1 MSVAT
6 AIELTTVKVKVKGLT
21 PVIFQGKGL
30 MKLEA
35 SGNGAKKANKK
46 YLPPEEEAVHR
57 AHWIGKG
64 KSRQLAIPSV
74 MFYRSLCQA
83 AGDFKDPRKKARALT
98 YLFGSTISIEEDMVP
113 LGTADFETYVDWVK
127 IPPRTGAM
135 VEIGRPKLP
144 KWACAFTL
152 LVDDEAFKIGLVHE
166 VLTHAG
172 RNVGIGANR
181 PGLKGSNGKYAV
193 TAFDVQK

>member
-6 AIELTTVKVKVKGLT
+6 MIQLTRVKVKVQGLT

-30 MKLEA
+30 MKLDV
-35 SGNGAKKANKK
+35 SGSGKKSKK
-46 YLPPEEEAVHR
+46 YLPPEEEAMHR
-57 AHWIGKG
+57 AHWMGKG

-83 AGDFKDPRKKARALT
+83 AGDYKDPVNKKKMLT
-98 YLFGSTISIEEDMVP
+98 YLFGSTISIEEEMIP
-113 LGTADFETYVDWVK
+113 LGTDKFETYIDWVK

-135 VEIGRPKLP
+135 VEIGRPKLL
-144 KWACAFTL
+144 KWGCEFTML
-152 LVDDEAFKIGLVHE
+152 LDDEVYETKLVHE
-166 VLTHAG
+166 VLSHSG

-193 TAFDVQK
+193 LNFDVLE